1 MKCFNCSNKI
11 ILEDTTYCNYNSR
24 YAKKGEHTGDIYYC
38 EECNQHYLDNYLNN
52 KLETW
57 NY

>member
-1 MKCFNCSNKI
+1 M